1 MTAFFTAGWSG
12 MPMIEDLERG
22 VVDRFLVSPVRR
34 SSLITGRLAQASL
47 QIVIQTLIIV
57 GLAIAVGA
65 GSRTAPSGSR
75 SSRGWRSCSGPR
87 SAPCRTAWR
96 CWLGARR
103 R

>member
-75 SSRGWRSCSGPR
+75 SSRG
-87 SAPCRTAWR
+87 
-96 CWLGARR
+96 
-103 R
+103 